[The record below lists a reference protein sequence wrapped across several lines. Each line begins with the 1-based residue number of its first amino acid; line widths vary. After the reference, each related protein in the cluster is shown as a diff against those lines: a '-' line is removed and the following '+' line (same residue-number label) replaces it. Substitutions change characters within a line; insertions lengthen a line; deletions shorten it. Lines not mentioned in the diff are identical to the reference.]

1 MNATRAALFTRV
13 WADLGKIRHRL
24 TQGVQSGLPTLAALN
39 LSIPQVMALFR
50 IAEGGP
56 KTISELQVATGRSQ
70 AATSHLVAQLERK
83 KLVQRADDADD
94 ARRTRVRLTPK
105 SEALIRQ
112 VEGLRVRSFEQAFAQ
127 VPTADL
133 SRLDEALTAVVAALE
148 KPR

>member
-1 MNATRAALFTRV
+1 MNTTRAATLTRV
-13 WADLGKIRHRL
+13 WADLSRIRHRL
-24 TQGVQSGLPTLAALN
+24 TQGIQSGLPALAALN

-70 AATSHLVAQLERK
+70 AATSHLIAQLERK
-83 KLVQRADDADD
+83 RLVQRAGDPDD

-105 SEALIRQ
+105 SEGLIRQ
-112 VEGLRVRSFEQAFAQ
+112 VEGLRVRAFEQALAP
-127 VPTADL
+127 VPTAEL
-133 SRLDEALTAVVAALE
+133 SRLDEALSAVLAALE